1 VSVFST
7 ERSLLKLKIIKTY
20 LRSTMSQERLN
31 KLVLL
36 SIEEKML
43 NETSILTVRTHG
55 AYLFYF
61 VY

>member
-1 VSVFST
+1 
-7 ERSLLKLKIIKTY
+7 
-20 LRSTMSQERLN
+20 MSQERLN